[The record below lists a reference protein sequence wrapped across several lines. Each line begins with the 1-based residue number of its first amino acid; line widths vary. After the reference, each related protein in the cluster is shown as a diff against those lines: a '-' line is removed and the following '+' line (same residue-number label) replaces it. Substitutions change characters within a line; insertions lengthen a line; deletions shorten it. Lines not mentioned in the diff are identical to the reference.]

1 MIQFI
6 ADSPNGPV
14 LGVGL
19 SFGNLDRITVGDPAL
34 VKLSEHG
41 GAGRI
46 VLASVSRNEDL
57 APLMAQFPGDF
68 VVGLTQRTVDSLR
81 SGEAI
86 ELGLAQLGV
95 PNFHAGILFAGPTE
109 FEIVNTLRA
118 SGFVS
123 ADTPLTGLDEYLRH
137 ERNVVED
144 CASCRARTHQKTGG
158 PNLALPSA
166 PRSTP
171 WLERLYAHPYLAAV
185 GLLGLFALIGLAVS
199 LAKISPYR

>member
-6 ADSPNGPV
+6 GDSPNGKV

-19 SFGNLDRITVGDPAL
+19 SFGNLDHITAGDPAL
-34 VKLSEHG
+34 VKLNEHG

-46 VLASVSRNEDL
+46 VLAQVSRNEEL
-57 APLMAQFPGDF
+57 APLMALFPGDF

-81 SGEAI
+81 AGQAI
-86 ELGLAQLGV
+86 EVGLAQLGV

-109 FEIVNTLRA
+109 FEIVNSLRA
-118 SGFVS
+118 SGLVS
-123 ADTPLTGLDEYLRH
+123 ADTPLSGLDEYLRH
-137 ERNVVED
+137 ERNAVED
-144 CASCRARTHQKTGG
+144 CTYCRARTHQKTGV
-158 PNLALPSA
+158 PNLALQTA

-171 WLERLYAHPYLAAV
+171 WLERLYAHPYLAAL

-199 LAKISPYR
+199 FAKISPYR